1 MDQLLSWLSEY
12 TLFFSAVAGVY
23 IVLMIV
29 SLAATP
35 WFVASLPIDYLLPK
49 IRHSKPMGLQGAL
62 IQIFRNIV
70 GLFCVILG
78 IILMFTPGPGLIVLL
93 VGISLAEFPGK
104 HRLLISIAIQPNVFK
119 SLNWMRTRGGKP
131 PFDYPDTNRRE

>member
-1 MDQLLSWLSEY
+1 MDQLLSWMSEY
-12 TLFFSAVAGVY
+12 TLFFSAVAGAS

-49 IRHSKPMGLQGAL
+49 VRVSKSMDLQGAL
-62 IQIFRNIV
+62 IQTFRNIV
-70 GLFCVILG
+70 GLICVILG
-78 IILMFTPGPGLIVLL
+78 VILMFTPGPGLVVLL
-93 VGISLAEFPGK
+93 LGVSLAEFPGK
-104 HRLLISIAIQPNVFK
+104 HRVLISIAIQPNVFK

-131 PFDYPDTNRRE
+131 PFEYPNTKP

>member
-12 TLFFSAVAGVY
+12 TLFFSAVAGVS
-23 IVLMIV
+23 IVLIIV

-35 WFVASLPIDYLLPK
+35 WLVASLPIDYLLPK
-49 IRHSKPMGLQGAL
+49 VRHSKPMGLHSAL
-62 IQIFRNIV
+62 IQTFRNIV
-70 GLFCVILG
+70 GVISVILG
-78 IILMFTPGPGLIVLL
+78 IILMFTPGPGLVVLL
-93 VGISLAEFPGK
+93 LGISVAEFPGK

-131 PFDYPDTNRRE
+131 PFVHPDTKP

>member
-1 MDQLLSWLSEY
+1 MDQLLSWMSEY
-12 TLFFSAVAGVY
+12 TLFFSAVAGIT
-23 IVLMIV
+23 IVLMIM

-35 WFVASLPIDYLLPK
+35 LFVASLPIDYLLPK
-49 IRHSKPMGLQGAL
+49 APNSKPTGLLGAVV
-62 IQIFRNIV
+62 QTFRNIV
-70 GLFCVILG
+70 GLICVILG
-78 IILMFTPGPGLIVLL
+78 IILMFTPGPGLVVLL

-131 PFDYPDTNRRE
+131 PFEYPDTKT